1 MWGERYI
8 MKKNQNIKCEV
19 SSFKHCIEGKE
30 CNLESI
36 KVSSCCD
43 CSNHEVKD
51 QEETICAS
59 FEKE

>member
-1 MWGERYI
+1 